1 MENGFIQYQNNLLL
15 IFYKLIHKDE
25 ISKSYSLEL
34 NFKPKSLNA
43 IKFDVIKRGPLLLL
57 LIGLSIACL
66 TFAIEL
72 IVFCS
77 SHTNVHILNT

>member
-1 MENGFIQYQNNLLL
+1 MENGFIQYQNKLLL

-25 ISKSYSLEL
+25 IGKSYFLQL
-34 NFKPKSLNA
+34 NFEPKDLNG

-72 IVFCS
+72 IVLFS
-77 SHTNVHILNT
+77 SHTNVQISNT

>member
-1 MENGFIQYQNNLLL
+1 MENGFIQYQNKLLL

-25 ISKSYSLEL
+25 IGKSYSLEL
-34 NFKPKSLNA
+34 NFQRKNLNA

-72 IVFCS
+72 IVLFS
-77 SHTNVHILNT
+77 LHTNVHISNT